1 MCIVSLFPIKMKQF
15 RDGISEHHSYSVF
28 IIYTVTTLYQHLPI
42 SQKQTVEKKSTDH
55 FIIKNMKSKRFEIEE
70 SSWNWELSSAVV
82 DMLELVPEEDETL
95 NVEKI
100 LYDGLSKRVL
110 LSDYKITT
118 SLEGIGV
125 FCLVLISI

>member
-1 MCIVSLFPIKMKQF
+1 
-15 RDGISEHHSYSVF
+15 
-28 IIYTVTTLYQHLPI
+28 
-42 SQKQTVEKKSTDH
+42 
-55 FIIKNMKSKRFEIEE
+55 MKSKRFEIEE

-82 DMLELVPEEDETL
+82 DMLELVPEDDETL

-110 LSDYKITT
+110 FSDYKITT